1 MTRIDYHIHTK
12 LCRHAT
18 GEMED
23 YVQVALAK
31 QFEEIGF
38 SDHFP
43 MIYLPIT
50 LDPNDYCMTEA
61 EVPLYIQSVK
71 ELQKQY
77 STDIRIKLG
86 VEVDFCLGKEKVIKK
101 LLQPFKFDYIYGS
114 VHLVDGWIIDDDRN
128 KAKYQNYDLFELYK
142 TYFSLQKKAI
152 ETGLFDILTHFDLP
166 KKFGF
171 RPQQSIAE
179 LTDEIVEALVKQK
192 MAVELNTAGL
202 RKPVKECY
210 PSTAILK
217 KCYERDIPVTF
228 GSDSHK
234 PEEVGWEIERGL
246 SILREIGYSQ
256 VVGFQ
261 NRKKVFY
268 EI

>member
-1 MTRIDYHIHTK
+1 MTRIDYHLHTK

-23 YVQVALAK
+23 YVQVALTK

-38 SDHFP
+38 ADHFP
-43 MIYLPIT
+43 MVYLPST
-50 LDPNDYCMTEA
+50 LDISDYCMTEK
-61 EVPLYIQSVK
+61 EVPLYIKNVK
-71 ELQKQY
+71 ELQKHHP
-77 STDIRIKLG
+77 DIRIKLG
-86 VEVDFCLGKEKVIKK
+86 AEVDFCLRKEKIIRK

-114 VHLVDGWIIDDDRN
+114 VHLVDDWVIDDDRN
-128 KAKYQNYDLFELYK
+128 KANYEKYDLFELYK
-142 TYFSLQKKAI
+142 TYFSIQKKAI

-166 KKFGF
+166 KKFGY
-171 RPQQSIAE
+171 RPQQSIAD

-192 MAVELNTAGL
+192 MCIELNTGGL

-210 PSTAILK
+210 PSNAILK
-217 KCYERDIPVTF
+217 KCYKRDIPVTF

-234 PEEVGWEIERGL
+234 PEEVGWEIERAL

-268 EI
+268 DI